1 VAGSIDQALD
11 NFLAGK
17 PSGGT
22 AAAVTPADARPDPV
36 DAALDRFLDVRPQA
50 QDALK
55 ATAGVNPD
63 EVAKRRALARETGLE
78 EAVVAADVESA
89 EGLAQEQRYSDAL
102 TDAPLTAAWLADPY
116 NAEIAR
122 DSVQQLSTLE
132 AVGNAFR
139 RGFLQQE
146 QGRAESRFSMER
158 NPELAARLEAE
169 INGLGKNGTG
179 VVSFFEEAATVIG
192 QQASTFVNPATVGMV
207 AGGAAL
213 GSVVPGVGTAVG
225 ATAGLVASVFR
236 DTVLS
241 TSASAYKTMLE
252 ANVPEDRAL
261 AFSGVAGGVVGALD
275 IVGFTRFLKMF
286 GIGEDA
292 AQKAAAKGVTEVVK
306 RVGKEYATVVGVEV
320 GTEIA
325 QEVVQIAA
333 EELAKAT
340 SEGAA
345 APATAA
351 EVLERIEEVAIA
363 TAKAMVV
370 LGAPGGAATYKRER
384 KAQQAAEDAG
394 KKADEVQ
401 KEIVGTPLN
410 DRSPEDNIKV
420 AAQVAPIEARVD
432 IEKLVE
438 LAQTRGVSP
447 DELFAELGVEEQA
460 AIATLAEGEV
470 TLPPEAVARLMASE
484 NWNDVKDNLRYGEN
498 EFSVEDAKL
507 SREEAAAAAEELTAP
522 PKEEAAAEPPV
533 PEGSV
538 RLYHGGS
545 PSNDPNMPL
554 WVTRSKADAEG
565 WAARGEGMGVF
576 YVDVPAD
583 DPAVKAFEG
592 DLPNG
597 IAPVSRFELPP
608 ELARSRK
615 RLGEAVAAPAEPQF
629 DMAAAQEQLRAAGFP
644 EAEIAALSP
653 EDIMALTDPVDPGN
667 PRTARVGT
675 QPVEAEV
682 GLAEEEM
689 GYQAL
694 FRTASDAGMSRSV
707 YQSYLAAIARVK
719 EAARQRQERKHLRA
733 EEAKLSD
740 EWNAAREE
748 VLAEVREAV
757 NNEPVYQALG
767 SLGALRL
774 DRNAVIDLYLDFN
787 AEFVTGR
794 ESMNLATRR
803 KEIEEGVLPAMNKHS
818 DTPASP
824 PIAIFSAK
832 GKDGINPNL
841 LAERFGFES
850 GRAMVDA
857 MASAK
862 ARETEIFA
870 RTEAEMARR
879 YPELQENLRG
889 VKAAI
894 ESLHETD
901 WVNVIAAELNQLRAA
916 TDQKRTKPKLLRA
929 EARKNF
935 GNINANDARLTSRFE
950 NQERKRRR
958 EAGRLVRKNDRKG
971 AAKAKLLELFNHE
984 YFKEAIRFR
993 NEQSADKKLIRRIMA
1008 KGAKFEGRDADYVDA
1023 AKLLL
1028 ARYDGLAPENRAE
1041 NAREEAAEA
1050 ILAAF
1055 NDALPPP
1062 KSVDRLTVNEWRAI
1076 MQATR
1081 AIYQQALDGG
1091 KLKAQGK
1098 NATLERAVAEMVAS
1112 AEVLPDVPAE
1122 GSTPDG
1128 KRTEPGIFSRAGFAV
1143 MNALNTF
1150 RQVGFIFER
1159 LDRGDKAGP
1168 WSKYLY
1174 RTMESAYAAKQKID
1188 KNLLLP
1194 IVDKLA
1200 RFTGDANML
1209 KKTKVD
1215 GGIGVELTNIDR
1227 FMLALNFGNTSNIDK
1242 VLDERGM
1249 KADPRFKYGNW
1260 TYETVRAEIA
1270 SLPPGLTDL
1279 VQETWDAFA
1288 SIYPEVEQTYRDRY
1302 GTSPTR
1308 IEPQSLN
1315 LGDGRVLRGG
1325 YFPMMYDRSRMV
1337 QVRQEGM
1344 DTTATKDGKFDNEAF
1359 FQSVVYSGMTKN
1371 RTSFSA
1377 PVDLDAGRMAL
1388 AFGQVSHYVTHYNA
1402 VRDAR
1407 KIINSQGVA
1416 QTIVAK
1422 EGNQVLEL
1430 LNKWIDD
1437 IAAQGSRDTDTGFL
1451 TKAAEYIRRSTTAA
1465 FLSLS
1470 LRTLF
1475 MQPLGVA
1482 NSIYLLGRKEKGGF
1496 SSWQG
1501 IKSLVKD
1508 GYGTLMSMSPTQRRR
1523 ALDQMYSLSNLMSD
1537 RINSIDVAVGE
1548 AVDRARG
1555 TGSVKDRIASTGLR
1569 AISRVQFAT
1578 VDVPTWFGA
1587 FNKAVSEGKSE
1598 GDAAAIADKIVSQA
1612 QGDGRQFALSE
1623 AQRSRNPL
1631 WRVSTPFLTF
1641 VFAQHNQLRQIM
1653 EDARDNR
1660 GAGSKRSMASK
1671 MFWAVGV
1678 GAVLEAAM
1686 AGDTPE
1692 EDDDVLLWAAR
1703 RFAAQSITA
1712 AVPVFGDTAA
1722 TYLKYGQAFGGKN
1735 VAVQMIDGVG
1745 KAIGETYKVAT
1756 DEKDFDEATLK
1767 ALIKGFGVAAG
1778 VPGTSQA
1785 VRLVDA
1791 FAGEEEDFIRTL
1803 MMGKPPGK

>member
-597 IAPVSRFELPP
+597 
-608 ELARSRK
+608 
-615 RLGEAVAAPAEPQF
+615 
-629 DMAAAQEQLRAAGFP
+629 
-644 EAEIAALSP
+644 
-653 EDIMALTDPVDPGN
+653 
-667 PRTARVGT
+667 
-675 QPVEAEV
+675 
-682 GLAEEEM
+682 
-689 GYQAL
+689 
-694 FRTASDAGMSRSV
+694 
-707 YQSYLAAIARVK
+707 
-719 EAARQRQERKHLRA
+719 
-733 EEAKLSD
+733 
-740 EWNAAREE
+740 
-748 VLAEVREAV
+748 
-757 NNEPVYQALG
+757 
-767 SLGALRL
+767 
-774 DRNAVIDLYLDFN
+774 
-787 AEFVTGR
+787 
-794 ESMNLATRR
+794 
-803 KEIEEGVLPAMNKHS
+803 
-818 DTPASP
+818 
-824 PIAIFSAK
+824 
-832 GKDGINPNL
+832 
-841 LAERFGFES
+841 
-850 GRAMVDA
+850 
-857 MASAK
+857 
-862 ARETEIFA
+862 
-870 RTEAEMARR
+870 
-879 YPELQENLRG
+879 
-889 VKAAI
+889 
-894 ESLHETD
+894 
-901 WVNVIAAELNQLRAA
+901 
-916 TDQKRTKPKLLRA
+916 
-929 EARKNF
+929 
-935 GNINANDARLTSRFE
+935 
-950 NQERKRRR
+950 
-958 EAGRLVRKNDRKG
+958 
-971 AAKAKLLELFNHE
+971 
-984 YFKEAIRFR
+984 
-993 NEQSADKKLIRRIMA
+993 
-1008 KGAKFEGRDADYVDA
+1008 
-1023 AKLLL
+1023 
-1028 ARYDGLAPENRAE
+1028 
-1041 NAREEAAEA
+1041 
-1050 ILAAF
+1050 
-1055 NDALPPP
+1055 
-1062 KSVDRLTVNEWRAI
+1062 
-1076 MQATR
+1076 
-1081 AIYQQALDGG
+1081 
-1091 KLKAQGK
+1091 
-1098 NATLERAVAEMVAS
+1098 
-1112 AEVLPDVPAE
+1112 
-1122 GSTPDG
+1122 
-1128 KRTEPGIFSRAGFAV
+1128 
-1143 MNALNTF
+1143 
-1150 RQVGFIFER
+1150 
-1159 LDRGDKAGP
+1159 
-1168 WSKYLY
+1168 
-1174 RTMESAYAAKQKID
+1174 
-1188 KNLLLP
+1188 
-1194 IVDKLA
+1194 
-1200 RFTGDANML
+1200 
-1209 KKTKVD
+1209 
-1215 GGIGVELTNIDR
+1215 GVE
-1227 FMLALNFGNTSNIDK
+1227 
-1242 VLDERGM
+1242 V
-1249 KADPRFKYGNW
+1249 
-1260 TYETVRAEIA
+1260 
-1270 SLPPGLTDL
+1270 
-1279 VQETWDAFA
+1279 
-1288 SIYPEVEQTYRDRY
+1288 
-1302 GTSPTR
+1302 
-1308 IEPQSLN
+1308 
-1315 LGDGRVLRGG
+1315 
-1325 YFPMMYDRSRMV
+1325 
-1337 QVRQEGM
+1337 
-1344 DTTATKDGKFDNEAF
+1344 
-1359 FQSVVYSGMTKN
+1359 
-1371 RTSFSA
+1371 
-1377 PVDLDAGRMAL
+1377 
-1388 AFGQVSHYVTHYNA
+1388 
-1402 VRDAR
+1402 
-1407 KIINSQGVA
+1407 
-1416 QTIVAK
+1416 
-1422 EGNQVLEL
+1422 
-1430 LNKWIDD
+1430 
-1437 IAAQGSRDTDTGFL
+1437 
-1451 TKAAEYIRRSTTAA
+1451 
-1465 FLSLS
+1465 
-1470 LRTLF
+1470 
-1475 MQPLGVA
+1475 
-1482 NSIYLLGRKEKGGF
+1482 
-1496 SSWQG
+1496 
-1501 IKSLVKD
+1501 
-1508 GYGTLMSMSPTQRRR
+1508 
-1523 ALDQMYSLSNLMSD
+1523 
-1537 RINSIDVAVGE
+1537 
-1548 AVDRARG
+1548 
-1555 TGSVKDRIASTGLR
+1555 
-1569 AISRVQFAT
+1569 
-1578 VDVPTWFGA
+1578 
-1587 FNKAVSEGKSE
+1587 
-1598 GDAAAIADKIVSQA
+1598 
-1612 QGDGRQFALSE
+1612 
-1623 AQRSRNPL
+1623 
-1631 WRVSTPFLTF
+1631 
-1641 VFAQHNQLRQIM
+1641 
-1653 EDARDNR
+1653 
-1660 GAGSKRSMASK
+1660 
-1671 MFWAVGV
+1671 
-1678 GAVLEAAM
+1678 
-1686 AGDTPE
+1686 
-1692 EDDDVLLWAAR
+1692 
-1703 RFAAQSITA
+1703 
-1712 AVPVFGDTAA
+1712 
-1722 TYLKYGQAFGGKN
+1722 
-1735 VAVQMIDGVG
+1735 
-1745 KAIGETYKVAT
+1745 
-1756 DEKDFDEATLK
+1756 
-1767 ALIKGFGVAAG
+1767 
-1778 VPGTSQA
+1778 
-1785 VRLVDA
+1785 
-1791 FAGEEEDFIRTL
+1791 
-1803 MMGKPPGK
+1803 